1 MKKKTRRF
9 RFSLKTILIA
19 LTVTCVI
26 LAWYKYR
33 VDRQKE
39 TVRQIYACGGSVV
52 YDFGAVDPTNMT
64 PRSSP
69 WPDFLIKLLGVDAF
83 HSPVTVRQYDAS
95 KRYSGISPTG
105 KDFSPELIER
115 ITKLPRVSAIQLYG
129 GEDIDQWLAILGEM
143 KQLGHLMI
151 DNGRYV
157 TDDGIAHL
165 SELDNLAG
173 LIVWRCQCTDR
184 SLEIVSNLPEMIDL
198 RLPYCDFSDEGV
210 AHLAKLEKLRYLDI
224 SQTTF
229 PVTVGQKKVNIRRT
243 EDDSKFITD
252 KSVDTFEKIKSLT
265 QLRIRHTGIT
275 TERQTQFSKD
285 RPGCKVDHS
294 YAFRR
299 EEAGIDLDRL
309 KLKQKKG
316 ARKSE
321 RL

>member
-9 RFSLKTILIA
+9 RFSLKATLIA

-39 TVRQIYACGGSVV
+39 TARQIYACGGSVV
-52 YDFGAVDPTNMT
+52 YDF
-64 PRSSP
+64 SSP
-69 WPDFLIKLLGVDAF
+69 WPDFLVNLLGVDSF
-83 HSPVTVRQYDAS
+83 HSFGIVRQYDAS
-95 KRYSGISPTG
+95 KRFNGISPTG

-143 KQLGHLMI
+143 KQLEHLMI
-151 DNGRYV
+151 DNGRHV

-165 SELDNLAG
+165 SELENLAG

-184 SLEIVSNLPEMIDL
+184 SLEIISNLPELTDL

-210 AHLAKLEKLRYLDI
+210 AHLARLEKLRYLDI
-224 SQTTF
+224 SQTSF
-229 PVTVGQKKVNIRRT
+229 PVTVGQKEVNIRRT

-265 QLRIRHTGIT
+265 QLRIRNTGIT

-294 YAFRR
+294 YAIRR
-299 EEAGIDLDRL
+299 AEAGIAPNRY
-309 KLKQKKG
+309 KLEQNKG
-316 ARKSE
+316 AQKSE
-321 RL
+321 PL